1 MTANWIWQQQGWPHF
16 CWQDEP
22 ATTTA
27 TSSTTQRNAILAIE
41 AERLNAQSV
50 HSSLARLIALSQ
62 EGVSEEQPYPISDR
76 SEVLATMML
85 DAIDNRHQPL
95 TLERLQ
101 QWHQWL
107 FPATDWTVQRVCI
120 SQLRGVIQL
129 HGIS

>member
-1 MTANWIWQQQGWPHF
+1 MNLLPTRLRAAQRN
-16 CWQDEP
+16 
-22 ATTTA
+22 ATQRNA
-27 TSSTTQRNAILAIE
+27 TQRNATQRNAILAIE